1 MDLHLAHGKSTWMNI
16 IIPCLIIFTSASAFP
31 HSNLFKRATL
41 SQDIYY
47 RNLDQP
53 RLVKRAFGKSIAKP
67 ENWLGQFL
75 ETSAVKDIPE
85 PVYNA
90 HAIDLNQAMPK
101 THISNTL
108 KTQNSYKS
116 KKVQFSQVNEDI
128 KLLDPEANYARK
140 GKAKVYEAE
149 SQMIDEGKR
158 REYIN
163 KNANKPLVISSKSLE
178 ESKLTEKPLSPPA
191 KKTFTPN
198 QDKPSMMSSKL
209 SIDKP
214 ETSNAQNKAPSSL
227 PKQPHLEKLKSI
239 DPIDNFDE
247 FPTGPKHHNSPT
259 HDNFYTPS
267 IDPKGSGNLLDEY
280 SNYVFSDTSS
290 LPNSPVRDVKS
301 PNEPTIMDHIWS
313 YIFPENIDAN
323 QNLGDIKP
331 INSPKISSANNK
343 AHGSK
348 SAADDFNTEHDEAL
362 ARSLA
367 LEEGGPENIG
377 KIGNPY
383 SETRFHI
390 VPEESIFKVESIN
403 PSPSEFQ
410 TSTQNSN
417 KGEKI
422 ADNSKPLKSD
432 EAHSTGASAQTSD
445 LKSKPDEFNPEHDRD
460 LAMAIAREENGYNY
474 KFNEVVNNALTV
486 SSKNKETKKKA
497 FQKLK
502 NAFNT
507 MKKVNKK
514 INDKTPGFSISFGH

>member
-53 RLVKRAFGKSIAKP
+53 RLVKP
-67 ENWLGQFL
+67 
-75 ETSAVKDIPE
+75 VKDIPE

-163 KNANKPLVISSKSLE
+163 KNANKPLVISSTHGK
-178 ESKLTEKPLSPPA
+178 TPVTPA

-367 LEEGGPENIG
+367 LEEG
-377 KIGNPY
+377 NPY

-432 EAHSTGASAQTSD
+432 EAHSTVAQTSD

-474 KFNEVVNNALTV
+474 KFNEVVNNALT
-486 SSKNKETKKKA
+486 KA

>member
-1 MDLHLAHGKSTWMNI
+1 MELHLAHGKSTWMNI

-53 RLVKRAFGKSIAKP
+53 HLVKRAFGKSIAKP
-67 ENWLGQFL
+67 ENWLGEFL

-90 HAIDLNQAMPK
+90 HAIDLNQAKPK

-128 KLLDPEANYARK
+128 KLLDPKANYARK
-140 GKAKVYEAE
+140 GKAKFYEAK

-198 QDKPSMMSSKL
+198 QDKPSVMSSKL

-227 PKQPHLEKLKSI
+227 PKQPHL

-301 PNEPTIMDHIWS
+301 PKEPTIMDHIWS
-313 YIFPENIDAN
+313 YIFPD
-323 QNLGDIKP
+323 
-331 INSPKISSANNK
+331 ANNK
-343 AHGSK
+343 DHGSK

-390 VPEESIFKVESIN
+390 VPDESIFKVESIN

-410 TSTQNSN
+410 SSTQNSN

-422 ADNSKPLKSD
+422 ADNSKPLKSA

-460 LAMAIAREENGYNY
+460 LAMAIAHEEKGYNY
-474 KFNEVVNNALTV
+474 KFNEVVNNALTG

-502 NAFNT
+502 NAYNT
-507 MKKVNKK
+507 
-514 INDKTPGFSISFGH
+514 GFAIQFAYHLK